1 MQKEKNSK
9 FLKIMKVLLIISLII
24 LICQIGMTIYLFSSH
39 KMEYKSAPPNPIA
52 YEYKQVKYT
61 KEEVR
66 SKVEKIAGWLPYFY
80 GEKDLLSKQ
89 RYGETI
95 FFLRL
100 VIMHDDLDINN
111 YIFNF
116 AHEYM
121 HLKYM
126 TASERFVNFE
136 AFKLLYESGD
146 EYFRN
151 VAIMYANQ
159 DMRGGIDKNYSCWY
173 YIKEYLNK

>member
-1 MQKEKNSK
+1 MSK
-9 FLKIMKVLLIISLII
+9 SLKIVNCLLIIALIG
-24 LICQIGMTIYLFSSH
+24 LICILGLTIYIKTSH
-39 KMEYKSAPPNPIA
+39 RMEYRQAEPVALA
-52 YEYKQVKYT
+52 YTPREITYT
-61 KEEVR
+61 REEVR
-66 SKVEKIAGWLPYFY
+66 KKIENLAGKQQYFY
-80 GEKDLLSKQ
+80 GEQDLFSRKQ
-89 RYGETI
+89 IYGETV
-95 FFLRL
+95 FFIRL
-100 VIMHDDLDINN
+100 IIMQYNADIVN

>member
-1 MQKEKNSK
+1 MSK
-9 FLKIMKVLLIISLII
+9 SLKIVTWLLIIASII
-24 LICQIGMTIYLFSSH
+24 FICILGLTVYIKTSYR
-39 KMEYKSAPPNPIA
+39 MEYRQAEPVA
-52 YEYKQVKYT
+52 LEYTPREITYT
-61 KEEVR
+61 REEVR
-66 SKVEKIAGWLPYFY
+66 NKIENLAGKQLYFY
-80 GEKDLLSKQ
+80 GEQDLFSRK
-89 RYGETI
+89 RIYGETV
-95 FFLRL
+95 FFIRL
-100 VIMHDDLDINN
+100 IIMQDNADIVD

-136 AFKLLYESGD
+136 AFKLLYESDD
-146 EYFRN
+146 ECFRN

-159 DMRGGIDKNYSCWY
+159 DMYGNIPETYSCWY

>member
-1 MQKEKNSK
+1 MSK
-9 FLKIMKVLLIISLII
+9 SLKIVTWLLIIASIVFISI
-24 LICQIGMTIYLFSSH
+24 LGLTIYIKTSH
-39 KMEYKSAPPNPIA
+39 RMEYRQAEPVALS
-52 YEYKQVKYT
+52 YT
-61 KEEVR
+61 PREITYTREEVR
-66 SKVEKIAGWLPYFY
+66 KKIEDIAGKQQYFY
-80 GEKDLLSKQ
+80 AEKDLYSSK
-89 RYGETI
+89 RIYGETV
-95 FFLRL
+95 FFIRL
-100 VIMHDDLDINN
+100 IIMQDNADIVD

-136 AFKLLYESGD
+136 AFKLLYESND

-151 VAIMYANQ
+151 VAIMYAKQ
-159 DMRGGIDKNYSCWY
+159 DMRGNIPESYSCWY

>member
-1 MQKEKNSK
+1 MNKS
-9 FLKIMKVLLIISLII
+9 LKIVSWLLVIASTVLVCI
-24 LICQIGMTIYLFSSH
+24 LGLALYIKTSH
-39 KMEYKSAPPNPIA
+39 RMEYKQAEPIA
-52 YEYKQVKYT
+52 LTYT
-61 KEEVR
+61 PREIAYTREKVR
-66 SKVEKIAGWLPYFY
+66 NKIETIAGKQLYFY
-80 GEKDLLSKQ
+80 AEQDLYSRK
-89 RYGETI
+89 RIYGETV
-95 FFLRL
+95 FFIRL
-100 VIMHDDLDINN
+100 IIMQDNSDIVD

-136 AFKLLYESGD
+136 AFKLLYESDD
-146 EYFRN
+146 ECFRN

-159 DMRGGIDKNYSCWY
+159 DMYGNIPEPYSCWY

>member
-1 MQKEKNSK
+1 MSK
-9 FLKIMKVLLIISLII
+9 SLKIVYWLLIIASIV
-24 LICQIGMTIYLFSSH
+24 LICIIGLTIYIKTSH
-39 KMEYKSAPPNPIA
+39 RMEYKQAEPIA
-52 YEYKQVKYT
+52 LTYT
-61 KEEVR
+61 PREISYTREEVR
-66 SKVEKIAGWLPYFY
+66 KKIEDLAGKQQYFY
-80 GEKDLLSKQ
+80 GEQDLYSRKQ
-89 RYGETI
+89 IYGETV
-95 FFLRL
+95 FFIRL
-100 VIMHDDLDINN
+100 IIMQDNADIVD

-146 EYFRN
+146 ECFRN

-159 DMRGGIDKNYSCWY
+159 DMYGNIPETYSCWGQIY
-173 YIKEYLNK
+173 EYLKGEN